1 MGYPR
6 TRELLDAR
14 IATIDVEGQPGP
26 GMGLNRLKKTLIHNQ
41 RKNLNRIGR
50 LLQRRLSRSDKWKS
64 IEMIKFNPFAIALL
78 APLAVLAAASAQA
91 ADPAVGRQLA
101 EQVCSECHQVGP
113 VATQQPANSTAPS
126 FLDISRMSST
136 SELAIK
142 VFLRSSHPTM
152 PNIILDQ
159 EETDSIAAYILG
171 LAKH

>member
-1 MGYPR
+1 
-6 TRELLDAR
+6 
-14 IATIDVEGQPGP
+14 
-26 GMGLNRLKKTLIHNQ
+26 
-41 RKNLNRIGR
+41 
-50 LLQRRLSRSDKWKS
+50 
-64 IEMIKFNPFAIALL
+64 MIKFNPFAIALL